1 MPLKGTRFR
10 GGNLVRFITDRA
22 GSPRAALQPWGWA
35 TVCSSAVQGQRF
47 PPDLESGVSE
57 PVRQDGGE
65 VSVSLWDQWPLQSSH
80 L

>member
-35 TVCSSAVQGQRF
+35 TVCGSAVQGQRF
-47 PPDLESGVSE
+47 PPPPIWRVVSLSQLD
-57 PVRQDGGE
+57 RMAGR
-65 VSVSLWDQWPLQSSH
+65 SLSLWDQ
-80 L
+80 

>member
-35 TVCSSAVQGQRF
+35 TVCGSAVQGQRF
-47 PPDLESGVSE
+47 PP
-57 PVRQDGGE
+57 PQFGE
-65 VSVSLWDQWPLQSSH
+65 WCL
-80 L
+80 